1 MTAGGINLMRRL
13 SLALLAALATSF
25 AASEA
30 SATAGMVCE
39 ALDKSGAVVEMNLPR
54 SPGIVPNWVVI
65 STPGGDFSTKGA
77 EDGVTALSILQS
89 FEDDTSFA
97 IDLSED
103 MLNPSVMLRLLIAE
117 EGDELPV
124 YIGYLQV
131 VGQGVYPISCIEDE

>member
-1 MTAGGINLMRRL
+1 MTALGIDFMRRL
-13 SLALLAALATSF
+13 SLALVAALATVL

-54 SPGIVPNWVVI
+54 SPGIVPNWVMI
-65 STPGGDFSTKGA
+65 STPGADFSTKGA
-77 EDGVTALSILQS
+77 EGGVTALSILQS
-89 FEDDTSFA
+89 FEDDNSFA
-97 IDLSED
+97 VDLSED
-103 MLNPSVMLRLLIAE
+103 MLNPAIKLRLLIAE

-131 VGQGVYPISCIEDE
+131 VGQGVYPISCTEDE